1 MKKESQINYY
11 REFETF
17 YQIEAV
23 HVTNA
28 QEKPLKLHQ
37 IKTKM
42 TINTFNEKIIT
53 DVMQNIPRLIRDG

>member
-23 HVTNA
+23 HTTNA
-28 QEKPLKLHQ
+28 QEKPLKLFQ

-53 DVMQNIPRLIRDG
+53 EAMQIIPRLIRDG

>member
-1 MKKESQINYY
+1 MKKEAQINYY
-11 REFETF
+11 KEIESF

-23 HVTNA
+23 YVTNA

-53 DVMQNIPRLIRDG
+53 DGMQIISRLIRDG